1 VISTVLKLTPPQWVE
16 KMPVFLDENKQLDE
30 NDPLIAA
37 YNKQAKAKAI
47 KK

>member
-1 VISTVLKLTPPQWVE
+1 
-16 KMPVFLDENKQLDE
+16 MDENKQLDE

-47 KK
+47 KKEEPNN